1 MLLVLVMKGVVFS
14 MKITVKSK
22 LYASFGFV
30 VILWLILGIYCV
42 DTLRSISAT
51 NSISILSVALV
62 VISLISCIIAL
73 LISRDINRGIKELS
87 RVSEKV
93 AEGNLREIAEVI
105 AKDDLGTVALSLN
118 KAIEN
123 TNNLLHGIR
132 NQANKLSETSE
143 NLSASVQEISAQ
155 SLEIDSNTL
164 EIAAGME
171 ENSAATEEVLAS
183 SQLIVDLTSR
193 LVLKAEEG
201 KEKSKKIIIR
211 AQMLKS
217 GAEKATHEAKEI
229 YREKQIRI
237 VKAIEEGK
245 VVKEIEIMASN
256 ISDLASQTNLLALN
270 AAIEAARAGEQG
282 RGFAVVAEEVRK
294 LAEQSSTTVS
304 GIKEITKKVQEAFQN
319 LSDNAGDI
327 LNYIDH
333 NVAGDYEVAVQS
345 GIKYQRDAE
354 FVASLV
360 EDFAVNAGEI
370 SMSINEVIKTIES
383 VAALTEHGAVSSQH
397 IAANVTRSTKA
408 MQEVSKI
415 AQNQYKLSLSLNE
428 MINKFVI

>member
-1 MLLVLVMKGVVFS
+1 

-30 VILWLILGIYCV
+30 IILWLILGIYCV

-51 NSISILSVALV
+51 NSIAILSIALV
-62 VISLISCIIAL
+62 VISLISCLIAI

-93 AEGNLREIAEVI
+93 AEGNLRECAEVI

-360 EDFAVNAGEI
+360 EDFAVKAGEI

-397 IAANVTRSTKA
+397 IAENVTRSTKA